1 MLMEVRYL
9 HGSGAFIR
17 IWLIKLKESPLA
29 VFLMGFSGVLQHLC
43 AALYRITPRA
53 SHLLGALAGALLIL
67 SAAAAPA
74 QASKYAAFVMD
85 ANSGQVFFARN
96 ADARRYPASLTKIMT
111 LFMVFEAMDD
121 GKLTLE
127 QPLKVSRRAAGQP
140 PSKLGLKAGQTITV
154 GEAIDALS
162 VKSAND
168 VATVVG
174 EAIGG
179 TESNFARLMTNRA
192 RAIGMNNTTF
202 MNASGLP
209 NSRQRTTAR
218 DMATLAREMLSR
230 FPHHYSHFSELTYQ
244 HGQRTYRNHNKLLRS
259 YEGMDGI
266 KTGYINASGFNLVA
280 SAKRDGVRLIGV
292 VFGGKTG
299 QSRDAHMV
307 SILNKAWARART
319 NSTVAAAPA
328 PRPFS
333 LDVGT
338 AQDSVEVA
346 ESAEPAEIQ
355 DPDQAPAQASAGL
368 DWGVQ
373 IGAFRGF
380 SKARAAAGFT
390 AQRLADLPATASVQV
405 TPLHG
410 ERETLYRA
418 RIMGMERTDASR
430 ICRDLR
436 RTGAPCVMVTP
447 DGDLQIAE
455 AR

>member
-1 MLMEVRYL
+1 VRQRL
-9 HGSGAFIR
+9 S
-17 IWLIKLKESPLA
+17 
-29 VFLMGFSGVLQHLC
+29 

-53 SHLLGALAGALLIL
+53 SHLLGAFAAALLVL
-67 SAAAAPA
+67 SVASAPA

-85 ANSGQVFFARN
+85 ADTGQVFFARN

-111 LFMVFEAMDD
+111 LFMVFEALDS
-121 GKLTLE
+121 GKFSLD
-127 QPLKVSRRAAGQP
+127 QPLQVSRRAAGQP
-140 PSKLGLKAGQTITV
+140 PSKLGLKVGSTITV
-154 GEAIDALS
+154 GEAINALS

-168 VATVVG
+168 AATVVG

-192 RAIGMNNTTF
+192 RSIGMKSTTF

-218 DMATLAREMLSR
+218 DMATLARAMLER

-307 SILNKAWARART
+307 SILNKSWARAHT
-319 NSTVAAAPA
+319 SSTVAAAPA

-333 LDVGT
+333 LDTGT
-338 AQDSVEVA
+338 GQGSAEVA
-346 ESAEPAEIQ
+346 EIPTEPAPEQ
-355 DPDQAPAQASAGL
+355 STTEL
-368 DWGVQ
+368 EWGVQ

-390 AQRLADLPATASVQV
+390 AQRLADLPKTASVKV

-418 RIMGMERTDASR
+418 RIVGMERADASR

-447 DGDLQIAE
+447 NGDLQIAE

>member
-1 MLMEVRYL
+1 
-9 HGSGAFIR
+9 
-17 IWLIKLKESPLA
+17 
-29 VFLMGFSGVLQHLC
+29 MGFFNVRQRLS

-53 SHLLGALAGALLIL
+53 SHLLGALAAALLVL
-67 SAAAAPA
+67 FVASAPA

-85 ANSGQVFFARN
+85 ADTGQVFFARN

-111 LFMVFEAMDD
+111 LFMVFEALDT
-121 GKLTLE
+121 GKLSLD
-127 QPLKVSRRAAGQP
+127 QPLQVSRRAAGQP
-140 PSKLGLKAGQTITV
+140 PSKLGLKVGSTITV
-154 GEAIDALS
+154 GEAINALW

-174 EAIGG
+174 EALGG

-192 RAIGMNNTTF
+192 RAIGMKNTTF

-218 DMATLAREMLSR
+218 DIATLAREMLER

-307 SILNKAWARART
+307 SILNKSWARART

-333 LDVGT
+333 LDSGT
-338 AQDSVEVA
+338 EQGSVDVA
-346 ESAEPAEIQ
+346 ETNI
-355 DPDQAPAQASAGL
+355 APAPTHTTTDL
-368 DWGVQ
+368 EWGVQ

-390 AQRLADLPATASVQV
+390 AQRLADLPETASVQV

-418 RIMGMERTDASR
+418 RIVGMERTDASR

-447 DGDLQIAE
+447 NGDLQIAE